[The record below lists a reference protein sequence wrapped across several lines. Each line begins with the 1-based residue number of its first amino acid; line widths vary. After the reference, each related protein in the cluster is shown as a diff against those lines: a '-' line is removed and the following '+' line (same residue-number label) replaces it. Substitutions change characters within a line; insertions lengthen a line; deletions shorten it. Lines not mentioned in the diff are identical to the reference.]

1 MNEDML
7 SGYDIMA
14 GILSREETRLR
25 LELLDIRKKYE
36 HPGNK
41 GDQVES
47 IIRDFLSQYLP
58 AYNRVGHGEVFNI
71 EGLHSKQ
78 TDLVVT
84 NEYHVA
90 LTSDWTKAQTFI
102 IESVEC
108 AAEIKST
115 INDVDTDLRD
125 IFEKAKT
132 FKSMFIEPGQGME
145 ARLQP
150 DDTRRFLWRKPYFG
164 FAFES
169 KVSLD
174 RIIQELKSWD
184 EELRP
189 VERPVLD
196 SLFILDRGGFMHMGS
211 GQGRLVSIGSDG
223 QRKTG
228 YVALRKG
235 GEQVLTTLLLW
246 IYSTMP
252 KIHYYTHP
260 AFVYLTPNS
269 SGGRLQLQDDG
280 NLSRPTGGHNL
291 GS

>member
-1 MNEDML
+1 MNENML

-14 GILSREETRLR
+14 GILSREEKRLR
-25 LELLDIRKKYE
+25 LELQDIRQKYQ

-41 GDQVES
+41 GDLVEA
-47 IIRDFLSQYLP
+47 IIRDFLSRYLP

-71 EGLHSKQ
+71 EGLRSKQ

-90 LTSDWTKAQTFI
+90 LTSDWTEPQSFI

-132 FKSMFIEPGQGME
+132 FKSMFIEPDQGME

-150 DDTRRFLWRKPYFG
+150 DDTTRFLWRKAYFG

-174 RIIQELKSWD
+174 RIIRQLKLWD

-189 VERPVLD
+189 VERP
-196 SLFILDRGGFMHMGS
+196 
-211 GQGRLVSIGSDG
+211 QC
-223 QRKTG
+223 
-228 YVALRKG
+228 
-235 GEQVLTTLLLW
+235 
-246 IYSTMP
+246 
-252 KIHYYTHP
+252 
-260 AFVYLTPNS
+260 
-269 SGGRLQLQDDG
+269 
-280 NLSRPTGGHNL
+280 
-291 GS
+291 